1 MPNNKR
7 KRVSKIKG
15 KEKAHPY
22 SRKARQIARAMNTE
36 SLIARNKSDRLNMAM
51 SRGQKLVWFRDN
63 LDEIEYEE
71 SPENT
76 GKDGQKTRWTMHE
89 LGQLVDL
96 YLERHEEELEKIDE
110 KKKLGRLLTP
120 KEALFLENIK
130 VERNEAEISGL
141 EVPDL
146 TDKELVEFLRGWDG
160 DVNSVSLIKKIR
172 CKPASVQGTKDSTP
186 AATTTGASSQ
196 NQAIAEITGL
206 SVE

>member
-7 KRVSKIKG
+7 KRVAKIKG

-36 SLIARNKSDRLNMAM
+36 SMIARNKSDRLNMAM

-63 LDEIEYEE
+63 LDEIEYAEA
-71 SPENT
+71 PENT
-76 GKDGQKTRWTMHE
+76 GEDGQKIKWTMYE

-130 VERNEAEISGL
+130 VERNEAEMSGL

-172 CKPASVQGTKDSTP
+172 CKPASAQETEDTAPVVG
-186 AATTTGASSQ
+186 SSQ